1 MTVFPAII
9 PLDINRNETAFTE
22 EEVWCN
28 TLNLILSSLVCHW
41 RTLPL
46 TTINTSI
53 QQRRIQNQVNIYDE
67 AFLLLAVNY
76 FCKKAPW
83 QMFDWVLNTP
93 LQDINQR
100 QSNTLSVTITTLFTE
115 EHLEDIG
122 GAISVFSVSVVE
134 LL

>member
-1 MTVFPAII
+1 MHIIKDIAASGSIVQEQHLRHNTALMTVFPAII

-28 TLNLILSSLVCHW
+28 TLDLILCSLVCNW

-46 TTINTSI
+46 ATINTSI

-93 LQDINQR
+93 LQNINQFKE
-100 QSNTLSVTITTLFTE
+100 QLVFFLSV
-115 EHLEDIG
+115 
-122 GAISVFSVSVVE
+122 
-134 LL
+134 